1 MPFNKSLKGSVFWP
15 PFIFLL
21 LATAYSVLDQQG
33 FLDSANA
40 INSWILQH
48 FDWLFSWSTFSFLLL
63 LVFVYFSPLAKVR
76 IGGKGAT
83 PILSK
88 WKWFAITMCTTIAT
102 GILFWG
108 SAEPLFHLHGPPEGI
123 EPGSLAARKFAMS
136 SMFMH
141 WTFTPYGIYTT
152 AALLFALS
160 YYNLKQPFSLASL
173 LYPLLGKR
181 AYGAIGISTDVICL
195 FALVAGMAASL
206 GTGILT
212 LSGGLHKVFGWE
224 QTPFLTAMIALAIV
238 VVFIISA
245 ASGLQKGIR
254 ILSDINMRAFF
265 VIAGF
270 VLIFGPTR
278 EMFLI
283 GGEGLLNYVQTFFQ
297 RSTGIGSSISD
308 EWTHSWTVFYWANWM
323 AWTPITAL
331 FLGRLGVGYTVRD
344 FIHYNLVFPSVF
356 GGIWMVIFSGAS
368 LSLDMA
374 GAGNVLHEILS
385 TQGEENVIFAI
396 FSQLPLS
403 NFMSIFF
410 VLIIFISYV
419 TAADSNTSAMSGIS
433 AKGIS
438 PENPE
443 APLMIKI
450 AWGLMIGMVA
460 YIMITYAGVDGIKM
474 TSNLGGFPAL
484 FLVIFVAM
492 GLVRVLLNR
501 KELLGE

>member
-1 MPFNKSLKGSVFWP
+1 MSFNHSLKKAVFWP

-21 LATAYSVLDQQG
+21 IATAYSIIDQVG
-33 FLDSANA
+33 FLASAEG
-40 INSWILQH
+40 INNWILQH
-48 FDWLFSWSTFSFLLL
+48 FDWLFSWSTLAFLLL
-63 LVFVYFSPLAKVR
+63 LFIIYFSPLAKVK
-76 IGGKGAT
+76 IGGKNAV
-83 PILSK
+83 PILTK
-88 WKWFAITMCTTIAT
+88 WKWFAITLCTTVAT

-123 EPGSLAARKFAMS
+123 APGSMAAREFAMS

-160 YYNLKQPFSLASL
+160 YYNMKQPFSLASL

-181 AYGAIGISTDVICL
+181 AYGGIGIATDVICL

-206 GTGILT
+206 GAGILT
-212 LSGGLHKVFGWE
+212 LSGGLHKVFGLE
-224 QTPFLTAMIALAIV
+224 QTEFLTAMIAIAIV
-238 VVFIISA
+238 TVFIISA

-254 ILSDINMRAFF
+254 ILSDINIRAFF
-265 VIAGF
+265 VIAAF
-270 VLIFGPTR
+270 VLVFGPTR

-283 GGEGLLNYVQTFFQ
+283 GGEGLWNYIQTFFQ
-297 RSTGIGSSISD
+297 RSTGLGSNISE
-308 EWTHSWTVFYWANWM
+308 EWSHSWTVFYWANWM
-323 AWTPITAL
+323 AWTPISAL

-344 FIHYNLVFPSVF
+344 FIHFNLVFPSLF
-356 GGIWMVIFSGAS
+356 GGMWMIIFSGAA
-368 LSLDMA
+368 LSLDM
-374 GAGNVLHEILS
+374 GGTGNVLYEVLN

-403 NFMSIFF
+403 NLISIFF
-410 VLIIFISYV
+410 VLTIFISYV

-433 AKGIS
+433 AKGIN

-443 APLMIKI
+443 APLSIKI
-450 AWGLMIGMVA
+450 AWGLMIGAVS
-460 YIMITYAGVDGIKM
+460 YIMITFAGVDGIRM

-484 FLVIFVAM
+484 FLVICVAI
-492 GLVRVLLNR
+492 GLVRVLIKR
-501 KELLGE
+501 KELLEE

>member
-1 MPFNKSLKGSVFWP
+1 MSFNSSLKKKVFWP

-21 LATAYSVLDQQG
+21 IATAYSVIDQKS
-33 FLDSANA
+33 FLAGAESINA
-40 INSWILQH
+40 WILQH
-48 FDWLFSWSTFSFLLL
+48 FDWLFSWSTLGFLLL
-63 LVFVYFSPLAKVR
+63 LIFVYVSPLAKVK
-76 IGGKGAT
+76 IGGKTAT

-88 WKWFAITMCTTIAT
+88 WKWFAITLCTTVAT

-108 SAEPLFHLHGPPEGI
+108 SAEPLFHLHGPPEGMV
-123 EPGSLAARKFAMS
+123 PDSLEARKFAMS

-160 YYNLKQPFSLASL
+160 YYNMKQPFSLASL
-173 LYPLLGKR
+173 LYPLIGKR
-181 AYGAIGISTDVICL
+181 AYGGIGVATDVICL

-212 LSGGLHKVFGWE
+212 LSGGLHKVFGVAE
-224 QTPFLTAMIALAIV
+224 NDLLTAIIALTIV

-254 ILSDINMRAFF
+254 ILSDINIRAFF

-270 VLIFGPTR
+270 VLVFGPTA
-278 EMFLI
+278 EMIKI
-283 GGEGLLNYVQTFFQ
+283 GGEGFVEYVLTFFQ
-297 RSTGIGSSISD
+297 RSTGIGSSISE
-308 EWTHSWTVFYWANWM
+308 EWSHSWTVFYWANWM

-344 FIHYNLVFPSVF
+344 FIHFNLVFPSIF
-356 GGIWMVIFSGAS
+356 GGIWMVIFSGATM
-368 LSLDMA
+368 SLDMA
-374 GAGNVLHEILS
+374 DPGNGLYEVLS
-385 TQGEENVIFAI
+385 TQGEQNVIFAL
-396 FSQLPLS
+396 FSQLPFS
-403 NFMSIFF
+403 KIISTFF
-410 VLIIFISYV
+410 VLTIFISYV

-433 AKGIS
+433 AKGIN

-443 APLMIKI
+443 APLTIKI
-450 AWGLMIGMVA
+450 AWGLMIGAVS
-460 YIMITYAGVDGIKM
+460 YIMISFAGVDGIRM

-484 FLVIFVAM
+484 FLVICVAM
-492 GLVRVLLNR
+492 GLVRVLLKR

>member
-1 MPFNKSLKGSVFWP
+1 MSFNNSLKNSVFWP

-21 LATAYSVLDQQG
+21 IATAYSVMDQES
-33 FLDSANA
+33 FLSSAKG
-40 INSWILQH
+40 INDWILQH
-48 FDWLFSWSTFSFLLL
+48 FDWLFSWSTLAFLLL
-63 LVFVYFSPLAKVR
+63 LVAVYFSPLAKVK
-76 IGGKGAT
+76 IGGKNAV

-88 WKWFAITMCTTIAT
+88 WKWFAITLCTTVAT

-108 SAEPLFHLHGPPEGI
+108 SAEPLFHLHGPPDGI
-123 EPGSLAARKFAMS
+123 EPGSLEAREFAMS

-160 YYNLKQPFSLASL
+160 YYNMKQPFSLASL

-181 AYGAIGISTDVICL
+181 AYGGIGITTDVICL

-212 LSGGLHKVFGWE
+212 LSGGLNKVFGLE
-224 QTPFLTAMIALAIV
+224 QTEFLTAMIAIAIV
-238 VVFIISA
+238 AVFIISA

-254 ILSDINMRAFF
+254 ILSDINIRAFF
-265 VIAGF
+265 VIAAF
-270 VLIFGPTR
+270 VLVFGPTQ

-283 GGEGLLNYVQTFFQ
+283 GGEGFLNYLQTFFQ
-297 RSTGIGSSISD
+297 RSTGIGSNISE
-308 EWTHSWTVFYWANWM
+308 EWSHSWTVFYWANWM

-344 FIHYNLVFPSVF
+344 FIHYNLVFPSLF
-356 GGIWMVIFSGAS
+356 SGIWMIIFSGAS
-368 LSLDMA
+368 LSLDMTET
-374 GAGNVLHEILS
+374 GNGLFEILS

-403 NFMSIFF
+403 NIISIFF
-410 VLIIFISYV
+410 VLTIFISYV

-433 AKGIS
+433 AKGIN

-443 APLMIKI
+443 APLSIKI
-450 AWGLMIGMVA
+450 AWGLMIGAVS
-460 YIMITYAGVDGIKM
+460 YIMITFAGVDGIRM

-484 FLVIFVAM
+484 FLVICVAM
-492 GLVRVLLNR
+492 GLVRILLR
-501 KELLGE
+501 PKELLGE